1 MSDVEHDEGQPLR
14 KFTTVSLDQDERTM
28 LQASETLELLHYGL
42 PDLTGMTASDRTSGV
57 MQAAE

>member
-1 MSDVEHDEGQPLR
+1 
-14 KFTTVSLDQDERTM
+14 M

-42 PDLTGMTASDRTSGV
+42 PDLTGMTAGERTSGV